1 MAPTRKGTDRIS
13 DLPDEILHH
22 ILSFLPSSQIALT
35 SLLSKRWN
43 PLWLTIPNADRI
55 SALRVELLCR
65 ILSRLPTKQIFVASL
80 LSRRWRLLRQRILDI
95 NLDDMEGGELPYA
108 DRQLPIKTLTLLSAS
123 RFCNSASL
131 CHWLYYAIYWK
142 AEHVDFTFL
151 QQHSSATPI
160 YLPNNIL
167 CSTLVVLNLNGNG
180 VLTIDCVYESY
191 TNLPNLEKLH
201 MTKVHFLKLKY
212 LIQILS
218 VCPLLED
225 LLIKN
230 VTTND
235 DNDTLDALTKQRDK
249 LLKPFP
255 KLLKAHISDSSSIS
269 SFLPLKLFYN
279 VEFLRAQVAVQTPLK
294 LFDYVAP
301 VQTSEQQDTTQFFNL
316 THMEL
321 SFEKEDEE
329 YYHWDWLKKF
339 IRACPSLQSIVIH
352 KIVGGGVGY
361 GLSGDDHNSLHP
373 QFVPNCNA
381 FDHCNKSS
389 LLEILEARKVS
400 FTEISSSK

>member
-95 NLDDMEGGELPYA
+95 NLDDMEGDHNQDTY
-108 DRQLPIKTLTLLSAS
+108 I
-123 RFCNSASL
+123 
-131 CHWLYYAIYWK
+131 LYSEA
-142 AEHVDFTFL
+142 
-151 QQHSSATPI
+151 QHSSATPI

-389 LLEILEARKVS
+389 LLEILEARKCCSCCSWSLYGTDVDFVFYVARRIIES
-400 FTEISSSK
+400 CTNLQ